1 MLELGSF
8 GFCGA
13 VEAQAPYLPAARE
26 VCMGKNM
33 SAREPNNERQN
44 SPSKYYITAL
54 ERKVSLGTGMV
65 CYTWICQGKFT
76 MLRHGD
82 HI

>member
-1 MLELGSF
+1 MSELGSF

-13 VEAQAPYLPAARE
+13 VEAQTPYSPPARE

-33 SAREPNNERQN
+33 RAHEPNNERQH
-44 SPSKYYITAL
+44 SLSKYYITAP
-54 ERKVSLGTGMV
+54 ERKVSLGNRMV
-65 CYTWICQGKFT
+65 CYTWTCQEKFT
-76 MLRHGD
+76 MSRHGD